1 MVEQQRA
8 GVRRISTEAVTLLA
22 ATIEAAKNGLRWY
35 RENQPRADSQ
45 ADDEMEHQLDRC
57 LAMLASA
64 ADSDRYSL
72 PPVVMTGYQLQAAL
86 GFLAPDGT
94 AEQMQQEVCI
104 AARNQV
110 KDEDEGTTLPAGLF
124 VWLEEY
130 PEEGLMPLDNVP
142 EISMHSLMP
151 TLTPPDVA
159 KEGLLTCACR
169 WRGDEQ
175 LQRCKLHES
184 HVEVIHEWA
193 ERAKHAEQKLAKA
206 ALARDDL
213 VAAIRKA
220 VLALPRFSFLLLH
233 GGVSRVIDS
242 TGRWVE
248 LDEVAKLLEPE
259 RVDVLAREI
268 TCSTSQPRPMT
279 AAEMRNAAAHDSSC
293 VGAFA
298 RARP

>member
-1 MVEQQRA
+1 MAEQQRA

-22 ATIEAAKNGLRWY
+22 STIEAAKNGLRWY
-35 RENQPRADSQ
+35 RENQPAADSQ

-94 AEQMQQEVCI
+94 AEQMEQQVCI

-159 KEGLLTCACR
+159 KQCLLTCACR
-169 WRGDEQ
+169 WRGDDQ

-184 HVEVIHEWA
+184 HVEAIRELA
-193 ERAKHAEQKLAKA
+193 ERARHAERQLAM
-206 ALARDDL
+206 ALPPRDEL
-213 VAAIRKA
+213 IATLRKA
-220 VLALPRFSFLLLH
+220 VLTLPRSSFILLQ
-233 GGVSRVIDS
+233 GGVSRVLEPS
-242 TGRWVE
+242 GRWVE
-248 LDEVAKLLEPE
+248 LDEVAALLEPE
-259 RVDVLAREI
+259 RVDVLVRHIAYPA
-268 TCSTSQPRPMT
+268 TQ
-279 AAEMRNAAAHDSSC
+279 AESNAVAIRDAGSN
-293 VGAFA
+293 
-298 RARP
+298 P